1 MNCRL
6 CQAVNLLKKS
16 FGQQMLHLTQLKHFL
31 AKTFFYFNLLLV
43 RVYNS
48 LPQASLPLRQ
58 VLKSPWFMKGVL
70 DI

>member
-1 MNCRL
+1 
-6 CQAVNLLKKS
+6 
-16 FGQQMLHLTQLKHFL
+16 MLHLTQLKHFL